1 MVLLMQAAAAA
12 ATSAAALHPAAVF
25 KGPDLSSN
33 VCTVMGVMGVMGPFL
48 PMDMEFSMSTSL
60 TMSQCKVTI
69 FYRESGDYVMQ

>member
-1 MVLLMQAAAAA
+1 MQPAAAAF
-12 ATSAAALHPAAVF
+12 AAALYPAAVF

-33 VCTVMGVMGVMGPFL
+33 VCTVMGVMGPFL

>member
-1 MVLLMQAAAAA
+1 MQPAAAF
-12 ATSAAALHPAAVF
+12 AAALYPAAVF

-33 VCTVMGVMGVMGPFL
+33 VCTVMGVMGPFF
-48 PMDMEFSMSTSL
+48 PMDMEFSISTSL

>member
-1 MVLLMQAAAAA
+1 MQPAAAAFA
-12 ATSAAALHPAAVF
+12 AFAAALYPAAVF

-33 VCTVMGVMGVMGPFL
+33 VCTVMGVMGVLGPFL

>member
-1 MVLLMQAAAAA
+1 MVLLMQPAAAAA
-12 ATSAAALHPAAVF
+12 FAAALYPAAVF

-33 VCTVMGVMGVMGPFL
+33 VCTVMGPFL